1 MSITEIN
8 EMIPWERDVFL
19 EQLREYIEEKN
30 RELREED
37 ETSICK

>member
-19 EQLREYIEEKN
+19 EQLREYIDEKN
-30 RELREED
+30 REAQRRR
-37 ETSICK
+37 

>member
-19 EQLREYIEEKN
+19 DQLREYIEEKN
-30 RELREED
+30 RENQRRNR
-37 ETSICK
+37 